1 MNEKKLVLIQT
12 ALPLFYSKGVNSV
25 GINEILKQSG
35 IAKKTLY
42 SHFSGKDDLVLAT
55 LQYRDGIFNQW
66 FNGILE
72 SEKSGEK
79 SILAIFYALDDWFNN
94 KVPELSPFRGCFFI
108 NTAAEYSITDSVI
121 RQYCRSHKQAIRSL
135 IKNKITLFIDK
146 PEDVNSLT
154 DMIFMLKEGAI
165 VSALVE
171 GNKNA
176 GKACIPTLTR
186 IFDLK

>member
-1 MNEKKLVLIQT
+1 
-12 ALPLFYSKGVNSV
+12 
-25 GINEILKQSG
+25 
-35 IAKKTLY
+35 
-42 SHFSGKDDLVLAT
+42 
-55 LQYRDGIFNQW
+55 
-66 FNGILE
+66 
-72 SEKSGEK
+72 
-79 SILAIFYALDDWFNN
+79 
-94 KVPELSPFRGCFFI
+94 
-108 NTAAEYSITDSVI
+108 
-121 RQYCRSHKQAIRSL
+121 
-135 IKNKITLFIDK
+135 LFIDK